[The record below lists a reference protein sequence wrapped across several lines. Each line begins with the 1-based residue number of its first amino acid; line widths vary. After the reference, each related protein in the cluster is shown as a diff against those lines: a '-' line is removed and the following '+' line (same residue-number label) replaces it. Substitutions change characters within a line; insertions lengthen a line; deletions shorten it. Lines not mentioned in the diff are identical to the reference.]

1 MINPKI
7 IEGSTYGYRLDEERE
22 GEISEDHKNKN
33 TPRRNTIEIRVIL
46 SLGMISPTC
55 PYVL

>member
-1 MINPKI
+1 I